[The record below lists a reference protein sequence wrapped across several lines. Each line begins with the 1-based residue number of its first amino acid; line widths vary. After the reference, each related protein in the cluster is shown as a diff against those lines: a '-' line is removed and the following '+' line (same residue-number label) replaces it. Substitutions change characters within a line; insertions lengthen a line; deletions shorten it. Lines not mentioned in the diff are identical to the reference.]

1 MFENYSVKEKI
12 SYMSFSNW
20 PKNGE
25 NSKRPPFKLQHKR
38 TLQKSNSLFIYTPCP
53 ESSDPT

>member
-12 SYMSFSNW
+12 SYKSFSNW

-25 NSKRPPFKLQHKR
+25 NIKGPLFKLQYKR
-38 TLQKSNSLFIYTPCP
+38 TIEK
-53 ESSDPT
+53 